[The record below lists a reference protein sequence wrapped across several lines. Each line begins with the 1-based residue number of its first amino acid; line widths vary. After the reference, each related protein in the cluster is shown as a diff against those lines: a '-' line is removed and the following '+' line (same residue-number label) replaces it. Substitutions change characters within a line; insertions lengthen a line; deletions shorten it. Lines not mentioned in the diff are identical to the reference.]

1 MNKGLREKKN
11 RTNCCNKGILILFH
25 QLLSLFFVKFHR
37 EIKYTKNNKEHN
49 EKQRV
54 VMSFKILCLRFKKC
68 SKRVS
73 SSADHKAKSLRWS
86 VKLLLKDLISGNMFF
101 C

>member
-1 MNKGLREKKN
+1 MITGKKN
-11 RTNCCNKGILILFH
+11 TTNCCNKGIFILFH

-54 VMSFKILCLRFKKC
+54 VMSFKILCLRFKMFEESQFKC
-68 SKRVS
+68 
-73 SSADHKAKSLRWS
+73 
-86 VKLLLKDLISGNMFF
+86 
-101 C
+101 